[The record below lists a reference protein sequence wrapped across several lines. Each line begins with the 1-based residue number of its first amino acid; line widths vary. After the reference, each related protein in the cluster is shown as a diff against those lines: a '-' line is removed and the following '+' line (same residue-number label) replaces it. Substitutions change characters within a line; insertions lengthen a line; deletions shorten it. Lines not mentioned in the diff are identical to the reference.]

1 MSLPVIKGPA
11 EMGIIVVFGI
21 LGIPSVVYG
30 MISENHPVFI
40 IGLFLVVM
48 AYLLIRRRLKPSVR
62 DKG

>member
-40 IGLFLVVM
+40 IGLILVVM

-62 DKG
+62 DKT

>member
-21 LGIPSVVYG
+21 LGISSVVYG

-40 IGLFLVVM
+40 IGLILVVM
-48 AYLLIRRRLKPSVR
+48 AYLLIRRRLKPSAR